1 MLKKIIGKAAYNDRI
16 TALIEKNENNPS
28 REYPIL
34 ELWNY
39 EKKRRAT
46 LHEEI
51 QFLLNSQ
58 SNKREGWK
66 GLYINFLRS
75 NILMYLYLYYIPL
88 NNVMFLYS
96 LNCRARKVV
105 EKGNWFL

>member
-51 QFLLNSQ
+51 QFLLKSQ

-66 GLYINFLRS
+66 GLYN
-75 NILMYLYLYYIPL
+75 IPL
-88 NNVMFLYS
+88 NS

>member
-39 EKKRRAT
+39 EKKRRPT
-46 LHEEI
+46 LHEGI
-51 QFLLNSQ
+51 QFPL
-58 SNKREGWK
+58 SN
-66 GLYINFLRS
+66 
-75 NILMYLYLYYIPL
+75 YYYKIITQT
-88 NNVMFLYS
+88 
-96 LNCRARKVV
+96 AT
-105 EKGNWFL
+105 